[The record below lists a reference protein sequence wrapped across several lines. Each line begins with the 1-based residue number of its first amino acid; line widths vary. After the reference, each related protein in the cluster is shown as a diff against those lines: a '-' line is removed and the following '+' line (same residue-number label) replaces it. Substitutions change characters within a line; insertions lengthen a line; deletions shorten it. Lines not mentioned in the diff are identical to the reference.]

1 MGSSV
6 KSSSLQRNHKNDE
19 ERCCRCP
26 VPVRRRRC
34 GRAWLMPDT
43 DTATTLDMAT
53 TDTTAIL
60 MLMDM
65 DTVTTST
72 ARDPPMLRLSP
83 PLSLKPMLMLTTDT
97 DTVILDML
105 TTDTTVIL
113 MPTMDTTAT
122 TTARD
127 PLMLSP
133 PPLPSPDMDTT
144 ATTDMLTTDITDIP
158 MLMDMDT
165 ATTTARDPLMLRP
178 LPLPSPDMYILDMLI
193 TDTTAILMPTV
204 VTTDMAIIINLLDY
218 LLRVEDC

>member
-1 MGSSV
+1 MG
-6 KSSSLQRNHKNDE
+6 
-19 ERCCRCP
+19 
-26 VPVRRRRC
+26 
-34 GRAWLMPDT
+34 
-43 DTATTLDMAT
+43 
-53 TDTTAIL
+53 TAIL
-60 MLMDM
+60 MLMA
-65 DTVTTST
+65 TTST
-72 ARDPPMLRLSP
+72 ARDPPMLSP

-105 TTDTTVIL
+105 TTDTTAIL
-113 MPTMDTTAT
+113 
-122 TTARD
+122 TARD

-165 ATTTARDPLMLRP
+165 ATTTARDPLMLRLP
-178 LPLPSPDMYILDMLI
+178 PLPSPDMDILDMLI

-204 VTTDMAIIINLLDY
+204 VTTDTAIIINLFDY

>member
-1 MGSSV
+1 M
-6 KSSSLQRNHKNDE
+6 
-19 ERCCRCP
+19 
-26 VPVRRRRC
+26 
-34 GRAWLMPDT
+34 LMDT
-43 DTATTLDMAT
+43 DTA
-53 TDTTAIL
+53 
-60 MLMDM
+60 
-65 DTVTTST
+65 TTST
-72 ARDPPMLRLSP
+72 ARDPPMLSP

-105 TTDTTVIL
+105 TMDTTAIL
-113 MPTMDTTAT
+113 MPTMDTSAT

-178 LPLPSPDMYILDMLI
+178 LPSPDMDILDMLT

-204 VTTDMAIIINLLDY
+204 VTTDMAIIINLFDY